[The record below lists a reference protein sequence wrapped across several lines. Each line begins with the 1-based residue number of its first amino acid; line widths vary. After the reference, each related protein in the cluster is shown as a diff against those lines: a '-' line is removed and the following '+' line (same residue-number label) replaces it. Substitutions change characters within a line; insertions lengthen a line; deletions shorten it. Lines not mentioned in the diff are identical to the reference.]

1 MDLFVSI
8 KNLLILDSSIVEKL
22 FILNLLIFPFNNFN
36 PSFLWDMYELV
47 LVNSN
52 SLESK
57 ASDPSLPEYI
67 FEGPGEVLLIK
78 GDYFQ
83 VRWRRPVPDVWIN
96 SDHIVSY

>member
-1 MDLFVSI
+1 MSEQIERVDDSQLTPKIQKKFRKGDLV
-8 KNLLILDSSIVEKL
+8 KVDREK
-22 FILNLLIFPFNNFN
+22 
-36 PSFLWDMYELV
+36 Y
-47 LVNSN
+47 SN

>member
-1 MDLFVSI
+1 MSKQIEKVDDSQLPPKIQKKFRKGDLV
-8 KNLLILDSSIVEKL
+8 KVDREK
-22 FILNLLIFPFNNFN
+22 
-36 PSFLWDMYELV
+36 Y
-47 LVNSN
+47 SN

>member
-1 MDLFVSI
+1 MSEQIEKVDDSQLPPKIQKKFRKGDLV
-8 KNLLILDSSIVEKL
+8 KVDREKY
-22 FILNLLIFPFNNFN
+22 
-36 PSFLWDMYELV
+36 SD
-47 LVNSN
+47 

>member
-1 MDLFVSI
+1 MSEETPKADDSQSPPKVIKKFRKGDLV
-8 KNLLILDSSIVEKL
+8 KVDREK
-22 FILNLLIFPFNNFN
+22 
-36 PSFLWDMYELV
+36 Y
-47 LVNSN
+47 SN

>member
-1 MDLFVSI
+1 MSEQIEKVDDSQLPPKIQKKFRKGDLV
-8 KNLLILDSSIVEKL
+8 KVDREK
-22 FILNLLIFPFNNFN
+22 
-36 PSFLWDMYELV
+36 Y
-47 LVNSN
+47 SN

-57 ASDPSLPEYI
+57 ASDQSLPEYI

>member
-1 MDLFVSI
+1 MSEQIEKVDDSQLTPKIQKKFRKGDLV
-8 KNLLILDSSIVEKL
+8 KVDREKY
-22 FILNLLIFPFNNFN
+22 
-36 PSFLWDMYELV
+36 SK
-47 LVNSN
+47 